1 MTRATR
7 PSVHVSIDVPELE
20 AGLRFYGEVFGFV
33 ETARPFPTMAI
44 LDANNVS
51 VCLHAKAAGSASS
64 SAAAGTERRR
74 YERHWTPV
82 HLDLH
87 VADFDA
93 VLDAIRAG
101 GGLVELLRNAG
112 LGRRLFGL
120 SVADIETAL
129 YNDSGLK
136 GLSGLSNDM
145 RTLEKADTVE
155 ANQAIDYFVMRANI
169 RRRMRRGA

>member
-1 MTRATR
+1 GARDGGLVRAARAPFGLEGRLVNSVKEKPTAR

-51 VCLHAKAAGSASS
+51 VCMHAKAAGSKSS
-64 SAAAGTERRR
+64 SVGAEQRR

-87 VADFDA
+87 VGDFDA
-93 VLDAIRAG
+93 VLSKVR
-101 GGLVELLRNAG
+101 
-112 LGRRLFGL
+112 
-120 SVADIETAL
+120 
-129 YNDSGLK
+129 
-136 GLSGLSNDM
+136 
-145 RTLEKADTVE
+145 
-155 ANQAIDYFVMRANI
+155 
-169 RRRMRRGA
+169 